1 MASEIIVQT
10 IKAPTSGANA
20 NKVIIPSGVTLDAN
34 AGDFRPPAGA
44 VIQTL
49 NNTLTAQTGTNSTS
63 FVTTG
68 LSVTITPKYANSKI
82 LITTSGTSYSEGDN
96 LHQYHTI
103 YRGSTNLGSSSEGMT
118 IFSAASNTYGR
129 WSNSGLH
136 YLDSPNT
143 TSAVTYTV
151 YFKTHTSSGGTTYF
165 VYSANHPHRMIVQEI
180 AQ

>member
-1 MASEIIVQT
+1 MALTKLNNNSLHAITDGSALKNV
-10 IKAPTSGANA
+10 S
-20 NKVIIPSGVTLDAN
+20 
-34 AGDFRPPAGA
+34 GA

-49 NNTLTAQTGTNSTS
+49 DSTLTAQTGTNSTS

-82 LITTSGTSYSEGDN
+82 LITTSGTSYSEGNN

-103 YRGSTNLGSSSEGMT
+103 YRGSTNLGSSAQGMT
-118 IFSAASNTYGR
+118 IFSAGSDTYGR

-143 TSAVTYTV
+143 TSAVTYTI
-151 YFKTHTSSGGTTYF
+151 YFKAHTSSGGTTYF
-165 VYSANHPHRMIVQEI
+165 VYGPNHPHRMIVQEI
-180 AQ
+180 V